1 MSCVLVRPLKSHVTA
16 TASVSK
22 SVVHR
27 LEIKA
32 VLEEVETALEWLRE
46 LARLHHWPQRT
57 SFGLVLSAD
66 EALTNIVTHSAEANH
81 VNGAVVRLACSQS
94 ALEITLCIEDEG
106 LPFDPTL
113 SVLRPTASSVEDA
126 EVGGHGLRL
135 MRHYLKAVHYS
146 RENDRNVLTLI
157 ASLEATGST

>member
-1 MSCVLVRPLKSHVTA
+1 MSHVTA
-16 TASVSK
+16 AASASK
-22 SVVHR
+22 CVVHM

-32 VLEEVETALEWLRE
+32 VLEEVETALQWLRE
-46 LARLHHWPQRT
+46 LAKLHHWPQRT

-66 EALTNIVTHSAEANH
+66 EALTNIVTHTAKANH

-94 ALEITLCIEDEG
+94 TSEIALRIEDEG
-106 LPFDPTL
+106 LQFDPTM
-113 SVLRPTASSVEDA
+113 SVLRPTAASVEEA